1 MEPSD
6 EQLYCRMGEGDQGAL
21 ETLYERRE
29 PALYRYAF
37 QLSGSRAAAEEVTHE
52 AFLQL
57 IRPESRFNP
66 DRGSLEAYLYG
77 TVRNLIRAL
86 RRNRVVEGIEEP
98 VAEDDILRALIDD
111 EMSRALH
118 LALQELPSP
127 YRDAVLLCDLEER
140 SYEEAASTLGCPV
153 GTIRSRLHR
162 ARQLL
167 AARLKPLRL
176 SAVPTAR

>member
-1 MEPSD
+1 MEPSN
-6 EQLYCRMGEGDQGAL
+6 EQLYCRTRKGDQGAM
-21 ETLYERRE
+21 ETLYKRCE
-29 PALYRYAF
+29 PPLYRYAF
-37 QLSGSRAAAEEVTHE
+37 QLSGSRAVAEEVTHE
-52 AFLQL
+52 AFLQI
-57 IRPESRFNP
+57 IRPESRFDP

-77 TVRNLIRAL
+77 TVRNLIRAV
-86 RRNRVVEGIEEP
+86 RRSRAVEGIEEP
-98 VAEDDILRALIDD
+98 AAEDDILRALIDD
-111 EMSRALH
+111 EMSLALH
-118 LALQELPSP
+118 SALQELPGP
-127 YRDAVLLCDLEER
+127 YRDAVFLCDLEER